1 MNNSNGEKNDKPQKN
16 GKTNGEPGR
25 PTKFNAQKIVEAEAL
40 AQAGLPQKQMAHF
53 WGISEDS
60 ITRWKEEHQ
69 DFADALK
76 KGEVG
81 RNLKLLQAMFENATA
96 KMNPALQIFL
106 AKNWL
111 GMKDQTEFI
120 PSQEFP
126 MRIQIVPATN
136 GSGKKP

>member
-1 MNNSNGEKNDKPQKN
+1 MSKPNGQPQKN

-25 PTKFNAQKIVEAEAL
+25 PTKFNAQKVVEAEAL
-40 AQAGLPQKQMAHF
+40 AQAGLPQKQMAAF

-60 ITRWKEEHQ
+60 ITRWKDEHPE
-69 DFADALK
+69 FADALK
-76 KGEVG
+76 KGEAAK
-81 RNLKLLQAMFENATA
+81 NIKLLQAMFTNAIE
-96 KMNPALQIFL
+96 KMNPAIQIFL

-126 MRIQIVPATN
+126 MRIEIVPAKN
-136 GSGKKP
+136 GGGKKS